1 MLLKALCL
9 HSVCTLLAL
18 CIGDTEEL
26 YGRKKSFFVW
36 DGVVWERRKSEK
48 TTSFQLFF
56 VSLQAF
62 QKQSN
67 IHGI

>member
-26 YGRKKSFFVW
+26 YGRKRAFCMGRSSL
-36 DGVVWERRKSEK
+36 GTTEK
-48 TTSFQLFF
+48 REDHLFSTFF